1 MARRERGTGGLS
13 FDKRNGVWVGS
24 VRLNSYTPSG
34 RQRVRKVSAKDK
46 GVARAKLTALRRE
59 VEAANGDLPTTT
71 PTVGEWLETWLE
83 NYARTETKP
92 STFKG
97 YVGSTERYLKPTLGR
112 IRLDKLRPSNVKAM
126 HRHMMEP
133 EPSGLGLSPTTA
145 TQAHA
150 ILSRALTVA
159 IREGLT
165 THNAARDA
173 GRPRKK
179 WVEQDFLTA
188 DEARHFLQFHAK
200 RPYVARYALGL
211 ITGARQGECL
221 GLQCEDVTIHRDNAG
236 RVTGGV
242 VLFEWGLQRVPYEH
256 GCPAWAKCGKRFAKQ
271 CPQRRVYIPADQE
284 HVHVAGNL
292 YLLRPKTAMS
302 YREVAIPALLAEVLS
317 RVKLSRDN
325 GFMFTRA
332 MIGREPEDLPVDSRM
347 DYGTWKQWLKE
358 AGLPDVR
365 VHSMRHTTA
374 TLLAGMTDDSTRMSI
389 LGHTNAATTRGYTH
403 RDLSLQAR
411 AMQQLG
417 NTLDWTSGDAE
428 L

>member
-1 MARRERGTGGLS
+1 
-13 FDKRNGVWVGS
+13 
-24 VRLNSYTPSG
+24 
-34 RQRVRKVSAKDK
+34 
-46 GVARAKLTALRRE
+46 
-59 VEAANGDLPTTT
+59 
-71 PTVGEWLETWLE
+71 
-83 NYARTETKP
+83 
-92 STFKG
+92 
-97 YVGSTERYLKPTLGR
+97 
-112 IRLDKLRPSNVKAM
+112 
-126 HRHMMEP
+126 
-133 EPSGLGLSPTTA
+133 
-145 TQAHA
+145 
-150 ILSRALTVA
+150 
-159 IREGLT
+159 
-165 THNAARDA
+165 
-173 GRPRKK
+173 
-179 WVEQDFLTA
+179 
-188 DEARHFLQFHAK
+188 
-200 RPYVARYALGL
+200 
-211 ITGARQGECL
+211 
-221 GLQCEDVTIHRDNAG
+221 
-236 RVTGGV
+236 
-242 VLFEWGLQRVPYEH
+242 
-256 GCPAWAKCGKRFAKQ
+256 
-271 CPQRRVYIPADQE
+271 
-284 HVHVAGNL
+284 
-292 YLLRPKTAMS
+292 MS